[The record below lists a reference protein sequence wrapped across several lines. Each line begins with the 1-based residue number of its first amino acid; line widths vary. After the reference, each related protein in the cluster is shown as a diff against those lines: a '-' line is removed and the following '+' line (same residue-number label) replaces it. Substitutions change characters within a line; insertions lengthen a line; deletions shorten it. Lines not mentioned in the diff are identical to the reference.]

1 MYHHKM
7 SLEELENMIP
17 FEREIYLSLLTEQI
31 KKENEEI
38 EKVKR
43 KNQ

>member
-1 MYHHKM
+1 MYHHKF

-17 FEREIYLSLLTEQI
+17 FEREIYLMLLTEQI

-43 KNQ
+43 NQ